1 MYSDPLTRDPQ
12 SYVYNMFILNTN
24 ASFGDGE
31 FEMNE
36 GILIYLFPGSYSV
49 AIVLDSVI
57 AYRNKGWELLQEF
70 FKYNRLPMQLQLMIK
85 NYITQVL

>member
-1 MYSDPLTRDPQ
+1 MYSDPLTCDPQ

-36 GILIYLFPGSYSV
+36 CISIDLFQGSYSV

-85 NYITQVL
+85 KYITQVL